1 MPQSLDSMLARWPLL
16 YPEIAGASEE
26 DDQTGEAARV
36 RREVIAPL
44 LEAADINGVFQEAS
58 EEYRKW
64 RTSLPTEEENLEAV
78 LSLEE
83 EKDDALTAAIGV
95 HSEELGEQEV
105 KAALQSITLLRIVR
119 RTTLPCGETWLEES
133 WERIGHLMTISE
145 LCLAR
150 ILEHLATEEGT
161 KDNVETLA
169 RWAFE
174 NAFEAYWNEG
184 RCDQNFT
191 RLEDIPE

>member
-1 MPQSLDSMLARWPLL
+1 M
-16 YPEIAGASEE
+16 
-26 DDQTGEAARV
+26 

-44 LEAADINGVFQEAS
+44 LEAADMNGVFQQVS

-64 RTSLPTEEENLEAV
+64 RASLPSEEENLEAV

-119 RTTLPCGETWLEES
+119 RTTLPYRETWPEES

-145 LCLAR
+145 LCLAG

-184 RCDQNFT
+184 GYDQNFT